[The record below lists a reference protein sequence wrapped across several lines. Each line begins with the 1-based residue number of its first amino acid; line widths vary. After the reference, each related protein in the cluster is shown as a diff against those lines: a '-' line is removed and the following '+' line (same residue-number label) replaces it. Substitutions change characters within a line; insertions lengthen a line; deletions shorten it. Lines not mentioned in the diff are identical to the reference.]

1 MIMNTINMKEGR
13 LKQVKRVLLCA
24 AFFTLHFSLFTSIAL
39 FTSCTRDDDLE
50 AVVEEYDPENAY
62 GTYSESYWRRVHAV
76 QRQEYIGDLY
86 RSYGVGYGYNGTGK
100 YSDYDEVRDRVI
112 DLSQIQKFDREHGST
127 TIVDDLSPSSY
138 HHVYSGT
145 DAITICQKLTNKAST
160 KVNVVLFQAE
170 VSTTYNK
177 TDLSSNEYAFC
188 TIYDGLTL
196 ASRHLE
202 PYDLY
207 YIAREHPEVLS
218 PGFMRYQNLAAKAL
232 KDKNNTEAIRILQN
246 MLQTYGTHIIYH
258 AQLGGKLKFSTT
270 MKRSV
275 VDSRN
280 TVDEQA
286 SVSFL
291 GAIGTVSGTEKEK
304 WVVNTQEDR
313 ETHIEALGG
322 NSALALKLAGLHESN
337 DNKLKSQVLDEWFK
351 SLKFDPKVE
360 KDSNNVE
367 LIEIK
372 VAPISDLII
381 DEGVADLYNTLVG
394 KHIQYETNV
403 MPRVRNKVYAK
414 VPTNELRLADRSVTN
429 QVVVDHEIIGE
440 ILNEHV
446 HNIEYTVFY
455 PTLGGKMG
463 REGLGRRCS
472 DDSLF
477 TITWQ
482 YVDGAESEA
491 KAYVTPLVRLNYDD
505 NIYYNNG
512 DIDISPDSSVTAY
525 KTNVSVKQA
534 ALYMWNDTCVS
545 NMKIGPYYL
554 HQGVMANTSK
564 DKSAMNTIRTLLKD
578 VPVGYEVADTAKLNT
593 IVRFLYNSG
602 EVFGPNRI
610 KDNDVPPFFS
620 YKRFILFNNETNQY
634 GIFNLDARSKT
645 TFTPMPLENI
655 GQALLIR
662 KRDFKHM

>member
-1 MIMNTINMKEGR
+1 MRTNKIKMKDGR
-13 LKQVKRVLLCA
+13 LKRVVKWLSCA
-24 AFFTLHFSLFTSIAL
+24 ALFTLHASFFTLL
-39 FTSCTRDDDLE
+39 TSCSSEDDILTSTE
-50 AVVEEYDPENAY
+50 IVEYDPEDAY
-62 GTYSESYWRRVHAV
+62 GTYDESHWRRVHAA

-100 YSDYDEVRDRVI
+100 YSNYDEVRDRVI
-112 DLSQIQKFDREHGST
+112 DLSKIQEFDREHGSS

-145 DAITICQKLTNKAST
+145 DAITICQKLTEKSSV
-160 KVNVVLFQAE
+160 KVNVVLFQGE
-170 VSTTYNK
+170 VSSTYSK

-218 PGFMRYQNLAAKAL
+218 PGFLRYQKLAAEAL
-232 KDKNNTEAIRILQN
+232 KNQNNTEAIRIVQN
-246 MLQTYGTHIIYH
+246 MFQTYGTHIIYH

-275 VDSRN
+275 TDTRN
-280 TVDEQA
+280 SVDEQA

-291 GAIGTVSGTEKEK
+291 GCIGVTKGTEKEK

-313 ETHIEALGG
+313 ETHLEALGG
-322 NSALALKLAGLHESN
+322 NSALGLKLAGLHES
-337 DNKLKSQVLDEWFK
+337 DNNALKSQVLDEWFK
-351 SLKFDPKVE
+351 SLKFDPSVP

-372 VAPISDLII
+372 VAPIADLIV

-394 KHIQYETNV
+394 KHIAYETNV
-403 MPRVRNKVYAK
+403 MPRVRNKIYAK
-414 VPTNELRLADRSVTN
+414 IPTNALRLADRSVTN
-429 QVVVDHEIIGE
+429 QVVIDHEVIGE
-440 ILNEHV
+440 IMNEYV
-446 HNIEYTVFY
+446 HNVEYTVFY
-455 PTLGGKMG
+455 PTLAGKVG

-482 YVDGAESEA
+482 YLEGAESKA
-491 KAYVTPLVRLNYDD
+491 KAFVTPLVRLNYDD

-525 KTNVSVKQA
+525 KTNINVKQG

-564 DKSAMNTIRTLLKD
+564 DSSAMNTIRTLLKD
-578 VPVGYEVADTAKLNT
+578 VPVGYEVADTFKINEILH
-593 IVRFLYNSG
+593 FMYKSG
-602 EVFGPNRI
+602 EVFGPKRI
-610 KDNDVPPFFS
+610 EENDVPPFFS
-620 YKRFILFNNETNQY
+620 YKRFILFDNNLNQY
-634 GIFNLDARSKT
+634 GIFKLDAHKT
-645 TFTPMPLENI
+645 TVSSMKLENI

-662 KRDFKHM
+662 KRNFKHM

>member
-1 MIMNTINMKEGR
+1 MYKVTFI
-13 LKQVKRVLLCA
+13 LFYL
-24 AFFTLHFSLFTSIAL
+24 FTFLLFTSL
-39 FTSCTRDDDLE
+39 TSCSREDDLVT
-50 AVVEEYDPENAY
+50 AVEEYDPEDAY
-62 GTYSESYWRRVHAV
+62 GTYSESYWRRVHAA

-100 YSDYDEVRDRVI
+100 YSNYDEVRDRII
-112 DLSQIQKFDREHGST
+112 DLSQIQKFDQQHGSS

-145 DAITICQKLTNKAST
+145 DAITICQKLTEKSST

-170 VSTTYNK
+170 VSSTYSK

-218 PGFMRYQNLAAKAL
+218 PGFLRYQTLAAEAL
-232 KDKNNTEAIRILQN
+232 KQKNNTEAIRIVQN
-246 MLQTYGTHIIYH
+246 MFQTYGTHIIYH

-280 TVDEQA
+280 TTDEQA

-291 GAIGTVSGTEKEK
+291 GAIGVTKGTEKEN

-322 NSALALKLAGLHESN
+322 NSALGLKLAGLHESN

-351 SLKFDPKVE
+351 SLKFDPKE
-360 KDSNNVE
+360 PKDSNNVE

-403 MPRVRNKVYAK
+403 LPRCRNKIYAK
-414 VPTNELRLADRSVTN
+414 IPTNELRLADRSTTN
-429 QVVVDHEIIGE
+429 QVVVDHEVIGE

-482 YVDGAESEA
+482 YVEGAEEKA
-491 KAYVTPLVRLNYDD
+491 KAFVTPLVRLNYDD

-512 DIDISPDSSVTAY
+512 EIDISPDSSVTAY

-554 HQGVMANTSK
+554 HQGVMANTSN

-578 VPVGYEVADTAKLNT
+578 VPVGYEVADTVKLNN
-593 IVRFLYNSG
+593 IVRFMYNSG

-610 KDNDVPPFFS
+610 KQNDVPPFFS
-620 YKRFILFNNETNQY
+620 YKRFIMFDNEATQY
-634 GIFNLDARSKT
+634 GIFELNAHKT
-645 TFTPMPLENI
+645 SVSPMKLENI

>member
-1 MIMNTINMKEGR
+1 MRTNQIKMKDGR
-13 LKQVKRVLLCA
+13 LKRVVKWLSCA
-24 AFFTLHFSLFTSIAL
+24 ALFTLHASFFTLL
-39 FTSCTRDDDLE
+39 TSCSSEDDILTSTE
-50 AVVEEYDPENAY
+50 IVEYDPEDTY
-62 GTYSESYWRRVHAV
+62 GTYDESHWRRVHAA

-100 YSDYDEVRDRVI
+100 YSNYDEVRDRVI
-112 DLSQIQKFDREHGST
+112 DLSKIQEFDREHGSS

-145 DAITICQKLTNKAST
+145 DAITICQKLTEKSSV
-160 KVNVVLFQAE
+160 KVNVILFQGE
-170 VSTTYNK
+170 VSSTYSK

-218 PGFMRYQNLAAKAL
+218 PGFIRYQKLAAEAL
-232 KDKNNTEAIRILQN
+232 KNQNNTEAIRIVQN
-246 MLQTYGTHIIYH
+246 MFQTYGTHIIYH

-275 VDSRN
+275 TDTRN
-280 TVDEQA
+280 SVDEQA

-291 GAIGTVSGTEKEK
+291 GCIGATKGTEKEN

-313 ETHIEALGG
+313 ETHLEALGG
-322 NSALALKLAGLHESN
+322 NSALGLKLAGLHES
-337 DNKLKSQVLDEWFK
+337 DNNALKSQVLDEWFK
-351 SLKFDPKVE
+351 SLKFDPSVP

-372 VAPISDLII
+372 VAPIADLIV

-394 KHIQYETNV
+394 KHIAYETNV
-403 MPRVRNKVYAK
+403 MPRVRNKIYAK
-414 VPTNELRLADRSVTN
+414 IPTNALRLADRSVTN
-429 QVVVDHEIIGE
+429 QVVIDHEVIGE
-440 ILNEHV
+440 IMNEYV
-446 HNIEYTVFY
+446 HNVEYTVFY
-455 PTLGGKMG
+455 PTLAGKVG

-482 YVDGAESEA
+482 YLEGAESEA
-491 KAYVTPLVRLNYDD
+491 KAFVTPLVRLNYDD

-525 KTNVSVKQA
+525 KTNISVKQGN
-534 ALYMWNDTCVS
+534 LYMWNDTCVA

-554 HQGVMANTSK
+554 HQGVMANTSR
-564 DKSAMNTIRTLLKD
+564 DSSAMNTIRTLLKD
-578 VPVGYEVADTAKLNT
+578 IPVGYEVADSVKTSTILN
-593 IVRFLYNSG
+593 FMYKSG
-602 EVFGPNRI
+602 EVFGPSRI
-610 KDNDVPPFFS
+610 DWEEVPPFFS
-620 YKRFILFNNETNQY
+620 NKRFILFDNNNTQY
-634 GIFNLDARSKT
+634 GIFYLKPHFT
-645 TFTPMPLENI
+645 TVTSMPLETI
-655 GQALLIR
+655 GQALLLR

>member
-1 MIMNTINMKEGR
+1 MKDKISR
-13 LKQVKRVLLCA
+13 SPKLL
-24 AFFTLHFSLFTSIAL
+24 FYILYFIFSVAL

-62 GTYSESYWRRVHAV
+62 GTYSESHWRRVHAQ

-100 YSDYDEVRDRVI
+100 YSDYDEVRDRII
-112 DLSQIQKFDREHGST
+112 DLTKIQEFDQQHGST

-145 DAITICQKLTNKAST
+145 DAITICQKLTEKSSV
-160 KVNVVLFQAE
+160 KVNVVLFQGE
-170 VSTTYNK
+170 VTSTYNK
-177 TDLSSNEYAFC
+177 TDLSSNKYAFC

-218 PGFMRYQNLAAKAL
+218 PGFLRYQNLAAKAL
-232 KDKNNTEAIRILQN
+232 KDRNNTEAIRIVQN
-246 MLQTYGTHIIYH
+246 MFQTYGTHIIYH

-270 MKRSV
+270 MNRSV
-275 VDSRN
+275 VDTRN

-286 SVSFL
+286 GVSFL
-291 GAIGTVSGTEKEK
+291 GAIGVKKGTEKEN

-313 ETHIEALGG
+313 ATHIEALGG

-337 DNKLKSQVLDEWFK
+337 DDKLKSQVLDEWFK
-351 SLKFDPKVE
+351 SLKFDPSVP

-381 DEGVADLYNTLVG
+381 DEGVADLYSTLVG

-403 MPRVRNKVYAK
+403 MPRCRNKVYAK
-414 VPTNELRLADRSVTN
+414 IPVSNLRVADHSITNK
-429 QVVVDHEIIGE
+429 VVVDHEVIGE
-440 ILNEHV
+440 ILNEYV
-446 HNIEYTVFY
+446 KDVEYTVFY
-455 PTLGGKMG
+455 PTLDGKMA

-482 YVDGAESEA
+482 YLEGTEEKA
-491 KAYVTPLVRLNYDD
+491 KVYVTPLVRSTYDD

-525 KTNVSVKQA
+525 KTNVSVSKA
-534 ALYMWNDTCVS
+534 ALYMWNDTCVA
-545 NMKIGPYYL
+545 NMKIGPYYV

-564 DKSAMNTIRTLLKD
+564 DPSAMNTIRTLLKD
-578 VPVGYEVADTAKLNT
+578 VPVGYELADTTKTNR
-593 IVRFLYNSG
+593 IIRFMYNSG
-602 EVFGPNRI
+602 QVFGPDRI
-610 KDNDVPPFFS
+610 ERNDVPSFFN
-620 YKRFILFNNETNQY
+620 YKRFILFDNQKNQY
-634 GIFNLDARSKT
+634 GIFKLEPHKT
-645 TFTPMPLENI
+645 SVEGMALENI
-655 GQALLIR
+655 GQALLLR
-662 KRDFKHM
+662 KKDFKHM

>member
-1 MIMNTINMKEGR
+1 MR
-13 LKQVKRVLLCA
+13 
-24 AFFTLHFSLFTSIAL
+24 S
-39 FTSCTRDDDLE
+39 
-50 AVVEEYDPENAY
+50 
-62 GTYSESYWRRVHAV
+62 
-76 QRQEYIGDLY
+76 QEYIGDLY

-100 YSDYDEVRDRVI
+100 YSDYDEVRDRII
-112 DLSQIQKFDREHGST
+112 DLTKIQEFDQQHGST

-145 DAITICQKLTNKAST
+145 DAITICQKLTEKSSV
-160 KVNVVLFQAE
+160 KVNVVLFQGE
-170 VSTTYNK
+170 VTSTYNK
-177 TDLSSNEYAFC
+177 TDLSSNKYAFC

-218 PGFMRYQNLAAKAL
+218 PGFLRYQNLAAKAL
-232 KDKNNTEAIRILQN
+232 KDRNNTEAIRIVQN
-246 MLQTYGTHIIYH
+246 MFQTYGTHIIYH

-270 MKRSV
+270 MNRSV
-275 VDSRN
+275 VDTRN

-286 SVSFL
+286 GVSFL
-291 GAIGTVSGTEKEK
+291 GAIGVKKGTEKEN

-337 DNKLKSQVLDEWFK
+337 DDKLKSQVLDEWFK
-351 SLKFDPKVE
+351 SLKFDPSVP

-381 DEGVADLYNTLVG
+381 DEGVADLYSTLVG

-403 MPRVRNKVYAK
+403 MPRCRNKVYAK
-414 VPTNELRLADRSVTN
+414 IPVSNLRVADHSITNK
-429 QVVVDHEIIGE
+429 VVVDHEVIGE
-440 ILNEHV
+440 ILNEYV
-446 HNIEYTVFY
+446 KDVEYTVFY
-455 PTLGGKMG
+455 PTLDGKMA

-482 YVDGAESEA
+482 YLEGTEEKA
-491 KAYVTPLVRLNYDD
+491 KAYVTPLVRSTYDD

-525 KTNVSVKQA
+525 KTNVSVSKA
-534 ALYMWNDTCVS
+534 ALYMWNDTCVA
-545 NMKIGPYYL
+545 NMKIGPYYV

-564 DKSAMNTIRTLLKD
+564 DPSAMNTIRTLLKD
-578 VPVGYEVADTAKLNT
+578 VPVGYELADTTKTNR
-593 IVRFLYNSG
+593 IIRFMYNSG
-602 EVFGPNRI
+602 QVFGPDRI
-610 KDNDVPPFFS
+610 ERNDVPSFFN
-620 YKRFILFNNETNQY
+620 YKRFILFDNQKNQY
-634 GIFNLDARSKT
+634 GIFKLEPHKT
-645 TFTPMPLENI
+645 AVEGMKLENI
-655 GQALLIR
+655 GQALLLR
-662 KRDFKHM
+662 KKDFKHM